1 MKLALIYAF
10 RESVPSFT
18 CSCTLV
24 SGSGITFAYRFLLS
38 ASGGSSSD
46 FTVIIGIWLNSSFK
60 ASRSLLKFASPAKFT
75 ECEGPTWKVFWNLFT
90 LYYHIFSWLKAS
102 CNTRLIYRNHQLFLM
117 STITV
122 ADLTP
127 RILRVSIIGNILVMV
142 KLK

>member
-1 MKLALIYAF
+1 MYDF
-10 RESVPSFT
+10 RESVLSFT

-38 ASGGSSSD
+38 ASDGSSSD

-75 ECEGPTWKVFWNLFT
+75 EWEGPTWKVFSNLFT
-90 LYYHIFSWLKAS
+90 LCYHIFSCLKAS
-102 CNTRLIYRNHQLFLM
+102 WNTWLIYRNHQQFLM
-117 STITV
+117 STLYNSNWLDFLQIPWV
-122 ADLTP
+122 LN
-127 RILRVSIIGNILVMV
+127 IGNTLKMV